1 MCPTSTHTV
10 PSHANGNFLSARAAS
25 HGLYRRMTEIH
36 IITSKWPIMLFPW
49 RLSKVRTRSRIQS
62 VRQMT
67 IIHSD
72 IGHCW
77 LAVIVLYLL
86 HLSFNILYIAPVFYD
101 GEDRRTITERGRYF
115 SPGSLAPIP
124 FFFTFWVFFRGNWNI
139 SSWRNRCNKKRDC
152 CRVSSKCGPDWNPG
166 DTRGTGRQGHFWTI
180 AVGGKFHPEREIR
193 LKIILPL
200 EGFQVK
206 LIFTWAEFCM
216 KTGLIVSGCV
226 GECFHNNNK
235 LPVSFPK
242 HMMPLRKWLYYS
254 EIRSKLEKEE
264 LYVVCMTSYC
274 EGGLG
279 IVP

>member
-1 MCPTSTHTV
+1 MWMWCVPHQHTYSTFPCKCGCDGH
-10 PSHANGNFLSARAAS
+10 FLPARAAS

-49 RLSKVRTRSRIQS
+49 RLSKVRTKSRIQS

-124 FFFTFWVFFRGNWNI
+124 FFF
-139 SSWRNRCNKKRDC
+139 
-152 CRVSSKCGPDWNPG
+152 
-166 DTRGTGRQGHFWTI
+166 HFLSFLQR
-180 AVGGKFHPEREIR
+180 K
-193 LKIILPL
+193 LKHFI
-200 EGFQVK
+200 
-206 LIFTWAEFCM
+206 
-216 KTGLIVSGCV
+216 
-226 GECFHNNNK
+226 
-235 LPVSFPK
+235 
-242 HMMPLRKWLYYS
+242 
-254 EIRSKLEKEE
+254 LEKQ
-264 LYVVCMTSYC
+264 VQ
-274 EGGLG
+274 
-279 IVP
+279 